1 MSDVILGA
9 IISGLVSLFAGAGGV
24 FVYLSNKQ
32 KTKQDAHESAISEWK
47 NLYDEMRKR
56 LDEQEKENKDLRTE
70 LLQLKQHVNNLTIE
84 LQNYKKYD
92 TYISELDKYVD
103 HLLHTSK
110 SLMTDEAYKNIS
122 SKRPRRSII

>member
-24 FVYLSNKQ
+24 FVYLNNKQ

>member
-1 MSDVILGA
+1 MSDVIFGA
-9 IISGLVSLFAGAGGV
+9 IISGLVSLFVGAGGV
-24 FVYLSNKQ
+24 FAYLSNKQ
-32 KTKQDAHESAISEWK
+32 KIKQNAHESAISEWK